1 MKISVQ
7 ITDLKKALQIVSRG
21 VSVKPHL
28 PILSG
33 ILLRVKNSEVSLMST
48 DLEISFWTRVPA
60 SVDEEGELVV
70 PARIFGELMGSFVT
84 GKMEIETKE
93 DKMFLRTE
101 GVSTEILCQTAAD
114 FPSIPRAGKTQVVI
128 KSGEFR
134 QKMDR
139 INISSAKDDTRPVL
153 TGILW
158 EIEGKK
164 TILAATD
171 GFRLSVDEIEL
182 SKNEIEDKQ
191 KFVVPT
197 KSLLEVSKVLSEI
210 AREDFGVEFDVPSH
224 QVVFGMG
231 EVEISSRLI
240 EGEFPPFRQ
249 IVPNT
254 YKLKMSMRKEDLVV
268 AVKRASLFAKDM
280 ANVIKVEVE
289 EKVLKVMSEN
299 TQVGKN
305 VTEVEAE
312 VEGEKMIMAFN
323 ARYLL
328 DYLAVAEGETVE
340 WETEGE
346 LKPSVFRSGKDEN
359 WIQVVMPIRVQG

>member
-1 MKISVQ
+1 MKITVQ
-7 ITDLKKALQIVSRG
+7 ISDLKRAMQMVSRG
-21 VSVKPHL
+21 VSSKPHL

-33 ILLRVKNSEVSLMST
+33 ILLRVKDSEVSLVST
-48 DLEISFWTRVPA
+48 DLEMSFWVRLPA
-60 SVDEEGELVV
+60 SIDEDGEVV
-70 PARIFGELMGSFVT
+70 IPARIFGELINSFSV
-84 GKMEIETKE
+84 GKMEIETVE
-93 DKMFLRTE
+93 QKMILRSE
-101 GVSTEILCQTAAD
+101 GAETEILCQSAGD
-114 FPSIPRAGKTQVVI
+114 FPSIPRAGKIQVVI
-128 KSGEFR
+128 KSSEFR

-139 INISSAKDDTRPVL
+139 INISSARDDTRPIL

-164 TILAATD
+164 TVLAATD
-171 GFRLSVDEIEL
+171 GFRLSVDEIKL
-182 SKNEIEDKQ
+182 SKNEIEEKQ

-197 KSLLEVSKVLSEI
+197 KSLLEVSKILSEV
-210 AREDFGVEFDVPSH
+210 AREDFGVEFDTSSH

-254 YKLKMSMRKEDLVV
+254 YKLKMSMRKDDLVV

-312 VEGEKMIMAFN
+312 VEGEKMTMAFN

-346 LKPSVFRSGKDEN
+346 LKPSVFKSGKDEN